1 MIMNLDYYVFG
12 GINQF
17 VGEYFW
23 LDALG
28 IFFAQYFEYV
38 LIFCLILFLFKNFK
52 KNARMLIESFF
63 AAVLAKEIFVDIIR
77 QLTPRMRP
85 FVENH
90 VKLLIEHPITPA
102 FPSAHAAFY
111 FAIATTVYLYNKHN
125 KKTGI
130 LFLISAF
137 LIAIARV
144 FTGVHW
150 PSDVFVGSLLGIISA
165 LIVNRIGRELK
176 KD

>member
-1 MIMNLDYYVFG
+1 MNLDSYLFG

-17 VGEYFW
+17 AGEYLW

-28 IFFAQYFEYV
+28 IFFAQYFEYI
-38 LIFCLILFLFKNFK
+38 LIFCLILFLFKNFRK
-52 KNARMLIESFF
+52 YARMLIESFF

-77 QLTPRMRP
+77 QLTPRTRP

-90 VKLLIEHPITPA
+90 VKLLIEHPITAA

-111 FAIATTVYLYNKHN
+111 FAIATIVYLYNK
-125 KKTGI
+125 KAGI
-130 LFLISAF
+130 LFLISAS

-150 PSDVFVGSLLGIISA
+150 PSDILVGSLLGIISA
-165 LIVNRIGRELK
+165 LIVNRVGRELK